1 MNDFFSQL
9 YELFGSSYIEG
20 FSDNLYN
27 AGVYTSTGLATLA
40 VTILCIIV
48 FYLLKAQK
56 PLTFRR
62 PAWFIWTLILCFI
75 SFGIAYALANSTLEG
90 VYAEQNQDL
99 PYGFGNFAGFAL
111 INFLWAAVYC
121 FITSLIVQLVCINTH
136 GDVPFPFR
144 KSLKK

>member
-20 FSDNLYN
+20 FSNDLFN

-40 VTILCIIV
+40 VTILGVIV

-62 PAWFIWTLILCFI
+62 TVWFIWTLVLCVFC
-75 SFGIAYALANSTLEG
+75 FGIAYALAFSTLDG
-90 VYAEQNQDL
+90 VYAQQNQDL
-99 PYGFGNFAGFAL
+99 PYSFGNFTGFAL

-121 FITSLIVQLVCINTH
+121 FITSLIVQLVYINTH

-144 KSLKK
+144 KSLK

>member
-1 MNDFFSQL
+1 MNDFFSNF

-20 FSDNLYN
+20 FSENLYE
-27 AGVYTSTGLATLA
+27 AGVYTSTGIATLA
-40 VTILCIIV
+40 VTILGMII

-62 PAWFIWTLILCFI
+62 SAWFIWTLVLCVI
-75 SFGIAYALANSTLEG
+75 SFGIAYALSNSTLYG

-111 INFLWAAVYC
+111 INVLWAAVYC
-121 FITSLIVQLVCINTH
+121 LITSVIVQLVCINTH
-136 GDVPFPFR
+136 GNVPFPFR
-144 KSLKK
+144 KSHK